1 LAGRRARVGSKRK
14 RRVHNNNSV
23 MGTYADAA
31 RRARIVQP
39 ARRRIVVISIAAAR
53 RTNGFNIR
61 ASRHDCG
68 QNVPKISSGSP
79 VTCSSR
85 RPQFRAAELFPN
97 PSALCSRSSRRHTQH
112 LGRYWHEPPL
122 NWKTLVAC
130 PSTPPNCL
138 CTLDS
143 ATARPDCPSPRQAPA
158 ISIAQSRF
166 QRGNPLRV
174 RAQIFRR
181 ALASSSGTLCALP

>member
-1 LAGRRARVGSKRK
+1 
-14 RRVHNNNSV
+14 

-138 CTLDS
+138 CALDS
-143 ATARPDCPSPRQAPA
+143 ATARPDFPSPRQAPA